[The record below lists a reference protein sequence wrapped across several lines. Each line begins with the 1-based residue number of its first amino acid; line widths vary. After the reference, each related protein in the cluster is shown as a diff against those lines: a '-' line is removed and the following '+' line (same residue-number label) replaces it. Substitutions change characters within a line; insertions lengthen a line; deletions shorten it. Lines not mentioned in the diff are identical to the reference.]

1 MSYILLFLLF
11 GSTTLIFAEI
21 DRVKERL
28 QSSAK
33 ELSITELLKPPK
45 ASFYLNSEF
54 IKNAPHQINLT
65 KEIPEWTPRLL
76 TLDPTCPYYFS
87 KYNNASSPN
96 DDLNLLSYLQASKYF
111 FKSINLFFLIYFS

>member
-1 MSYILLFLLF
+1 M
-11 GSTTLIFAEI
+11 TLIFAETFSEI

-33 ELSITELLKPPK
+33 ELSITELSKPPK

-65 KEIPEWTPRLL
+65 KEIPEWTPRFLA
-76 TLDPTCPYYFS
+76 LDPTCPYYFS

-111 FKSINLFFLIYFS
+111 FKSIINNK

>member
-1 MSYILLFLLF
+1 LTFS
-11 GSTTLIFAEI
+11 EI

-33 ELSITELLKPPK
+33 ELSITELSKSPK

-76 TLDPTCPYYFS
+76 ALDPTCPYYFS

-111 FKSINLFFLIYFS
+111 FKSINLLFF